1 MASEHYWVKSVDS
14 TREAASKMSALSKL
28 ADIDRRVF
36 YWILFIALMVP
47 FLSPIG
53 FPITIAPNTQDLY
66 DGMTGDQVD
75 EGEVW
80 IINFGYGV
88 SAWSECHPA
97 VTVCTKALFREG
109 AKIIFIGPHYDVELT
124 YNKLQDTCREDFATK
139 EYGVDYVFLGYFT
152 GGESV
157 VAQLASDIAS
167 VFPQDHFGTP
177 IGDIPMMDGVEDVHD
192 IDGVLSSD
200 TGDYGGH
207 FMTQWQGPYGTKLAE
222 VGIAMNGST
231 DLPRWQAGNFFGVS
245 VGSRGGA
252 ELELLIGELG
262 EATTAMDSIS
272 VSHLLLV
279 LAIIIGNLG
288 TITEKLGGKE

>member
-1 MASEHYWVKSVDS
+1 
-14 TREAASKMSALSKL
+14 MSALSKL

-53 FPITIAPNTQDLY
+53 FPITIAPNTQDRY

-88 SAWSECHPA
+88 SAWSECLPA

-109 AKIIFIGPHYDVELT
+109 AKIIFVGIHYDVELT
-124 YNKLQDTCREDFATK
+124 YNKLQDTCRDDFANK
-139 EYGVDYVFLGYFT
+139 VYGEDYVFLGYMT

-157 VAQLASDIAS
+157 VAQLASDIRS
-167 VFPQDHFGTP
+167 VYPSDHFGTP
-177 IGDIPMMDGVEDVHD
+177 LSEIPMMDGVEDVHD
-192 IDGVLSSD
+192 IAGVLSSD

>member
-1 MASEHYWVKSVDS
+1 
-14 TREAASKMSALSKL
+14 MSLSKL
-28 ADIDRRVF
+28 ANIDRRVF

-53 FPITIAPNTQDLY
+53 FPITISPNTQDLY
-66 DGMTGDQVD
+66 DGVTGDQVQ

-80 IINFGYGV
+80 IMNFGYGV

-109 AKIIFIGPHYDVELT
+109 AKIIFVGIHYDVELT
-124 YNKLQDTCREDFATK
+124 YNKLQDTVSEDFADK
-139 EYGVDYVFLGYFT
+139 VYGEDYVFLGYMT

-157 VAQLASDIAS
+157 VAQLASNIAS

-177 IGDIPMMDGVEDVHD
+177 YDEIPMLQNIHGVHD
-192 IDGVLSSD
+192 IAGVLSSD

-207 FMTQWQGPYGTKLAE
+207 FMTQWQGAYGTKLAE
-222 VGIAMNGST
+222 IGIAMNGST

-252 ELELLIGELG
+252 ELEQLIDELG

-279 LAIIIGNLG
+279 SAVIIGNIG
-288 TITEKLGGKE
+288 VITEKLGGKK

>member
-1 MASEHYWVKSVDS
+1 
-14 TREAASKMSALSKL
+14 MSLAKL

-53 FPITIAPNTQDLY
+53 FPITLSPNTQDLY
-66 DGMTGDQVD
+66 DGVTGDEVE

-88 SAWSECHPA
+88 SAWSECHPS

-109 AKIIFIGPHYDVELT
+109 AKIIITGTHYDVELT
-124 YNKLQDTCREDFATK
+124 YNKLMDTVPDFANK
-139 EYGVDYVFLGYFT
+139 VYGVDYVFLGYMT

-157 VAQLASDIAS
+157 VAQLGSNIAS
-167 VFPQDHFGTP
+167 VYPQDHFGTP
-177 IGDIPMMDGVEDVHD
+177 YDEIPMLEGIVDNAD
-192 IDGVLSSD
+192 IAGVLSSD

-207 FMTQWQGPYGTKLAE
+207 FMTQWQSAYGTKLAE
-222 VGIAMNGST
+222 IGIAMNAST

-252 ELELLIGELG
+252 ELEQLIGELG

-272 VSHLLLV
+272 VSHLLLI
-279 LAIIIGNLG
+279 LAIIVGNIGV
-288 TITEKLGGKE
+288 ITEKLGGKN

>member
-1 MASEHYWVKSVDS
+1 
-14 TREAASKMSALSKL
+14 MSLGRL

-53 FPITIAPNTQDLY
+53 FPITISPNTQDLY
-66 DGMTGDQVD
+66 DGVTGDEVD

-80 IINFGYGV
+80 ILNFGYGV

-109 AKIIFIGPHYDVELT
+109 AKIIITGTHYDVELT
-124 YNKLQDTCREDFATK
+124 YNKLMDTVPDFDDK
-139 EYGVDYVFLGYFT
+139 VYGEDYVFLGYMT

-157 VAQLASDIAS
+157 VAQLGSDIAS
-167 VFPQDHFGTP
+167 VYPQDHFGTP
-177 IGDIPMMDGVEDVHD
+177 YDEIPMLEGVVDHAD

-207 FMTQWQGPYGTKLAE
+207 FMTQWQSAYGTKLAE
-222 VGIAMNGST
+222 IGIAMNGST

-252 ELELLIGELG
+252 ELEMLIGELG

-272 VSHLLLV
+272 VSHLLLI
-279 LAIIIGNLG
+279 LAIIVGNIGV
-288 TITEKLGGKE
+288 ITERLGGKN

>member
-1 MASEHYWVKSVDS
+1 
-14 TREAASKMSALSKL
+14 MSLGRL

-53 FPITIAPNTQDLY
+53 FPITISPNTQDLY
-66 DGMTGDQVD
+66 DGVTGDEVD

-80 IINFGYGV
+80 ILNFGYGV

-109 AKIIFIGPHYDVELT
+109 AKIIITGTHYDVELT
-124 YNKLQDTCREDFATK
+124 YNKLMDTVPDFDDK
-139 EYGVDYVFLGYFT
+139 VYGEDYVFLGYMT

-157 VAQLASDIAS
+157 VAQLGSDIAS
-167 VFPQDHFGTP
+167 VYPQDHFGTP
-177 IGDIPMMDGVEDVHD
+177 YDEIPMLADVVDHAD

-207 FMTQWQGPYGTKLAE
+207 FMTQWQSAYGTKLAE
-222 VGIAMNGST
+222 IGIAMNGST

-252 ELELLIGELG
+252 ELEMLIGELG

-272 VSHLLLV
+272 VSHLLLI
-279 LAIIIGNLG
+279 LAIIVGNIGV
-288 TITEKLGGKE
+288 ITERLGGKN

>member
-1 MASEHYWVKSVDS
+1 
-14 TREAASKMSALSKL
+14 MSLGRL

-47 FLSPIG
+47 FLRPIG
-53 FPITIAPNTQDLY
+53 FPITISPNTQDLY
-66 DGMTGDQVD
+66 DGVTGDEVD

-80 IINFGYGV
+80 ILNFGYGV

-97 VTVCTKALFREG
+97 VTVCTKALLREG
-109 AKIIFIGPHYDVELT
+109 AKIIITGTHTDYELT
-124 YNKLQDTCREDFATK
+124 YNKLLQTVPDFADK
-139 EYGVDYVFLGYFT
+139 VYGEDYVLLGYMT

-157 VAQLASDIAS
+157 VAQLASDLES
-167 VFPQDHFGTP
+167 VFPQDHFQTP
-177 IGDIPMMDGVEDVHD
+177 YGDIPMLAEIVDHSD
-192 IDGVLSSD
+192 IDGVLTSD

-207 FMTQWQGPYGTKLAE
+207 FMTQMQSAYGTKLAE
-222 VGIAMNGST
+222 IGIAMNGST

-252 ELELLIGELG
+252 ELEQLIGELG

-279 LAIIIGNLG
+279 LAIILGNIG
-288 TITEKLGGKE
+288 TIMERLGGNN

>member
-1 MASEHYWVKSVDS
+1 
-14 TREAASKMSALSKL
+14 MSLGKL

-36 YWILFIALMVP
+36 YWILFVALMVP

-66 DGMTGDQVD
+66 DGITGDEVN
-75 EGEVW
+75 EGDVW
-80 IINFGYGV
+80 IVNFGYGV

-109 AKIIFIGPHYDVELT
+109 AKIIFTGIHVDLELT
-124 YNKLQDTCREDFATK
+124 YNKLQDTCSEDFADK
-139 EYGVDYVFLGYFT
+139 VYGEDYVFLGYMT

-157 VAQLASDIAS
+157 VAQLASNIAS
-167 VFPQDHFGTP
+167 VYPADHFGTP
-177 IGDIPMMDGVEDVHD
+177 YGDIPMLEGVADHSD
-192 IDGVLSSD
+192 IAGVLSSD

-207 FMTQWQGPYGTKLAE
+207 FMTQWQGAYGSKVAE
-222 VGIAMNGST
+222 IGIAMNGST

-272 VSHLLLV
+272 VSHLLLI
-279 LAIIIGNLG
+279 LAIIIGNIGVL
-288 TITEKLGGKE
+288 TEKLGGKK

>member
-1 MASEHYWVKSVDS
+1 
-14 TREAASKMSALSKL
+14 MSIGRL

-47 FLSPIG
+47 FLRPIG

-66 DGMTGDQVD
+66 DGITGDEVNPGD
-75 EGEVW
+75 VW
-80 IINFGYGV
+80 IMNFGYGV

-109 AKIIFIGPHYDVELT
+109 AKIIFIGIHYDVELT
-124 YNKLQDTCREDFATK
+124 YNKLRDTVREDFADK
-139 EYGVDYVFLGYFT
+139 VYGEDYVFLGYMT

-157 VAQLASDIAS
+157 VAQLASNIRS

-177 IGDIPMMDGVEDVHD
+177 YDDIPMLANVVDHTD
-192 IDGVLSSD
+192 IAGVLSSD

-207 FMTQWQGPYGTKLAE
+207 FMTQWQAAYGTKLAE
-222 VGIAMNGST
+222 IGIAMNGST

-252 ELELLIGELG
+252 ELEKLIGELG

-272 VSHLLLV
+272 VSHLLLI
-279 LAIIIGNLG
+279 LAVILGNIGIV
-288 TITEKLGGKE
+288 TQKLGGKK

>member
-1 MASEHYWVKSVDS
+1 
-14 TREAASKMSALSKL
+14 MSLGRL
-28 ADIDRRVF
+28 ANIDRRVF
-36 YWILFIALMVP
+36 YWILFVALMVP
-47 FLSPIG
+47 FLNPIG

-66 DGMTGDQVD
+66 DGITGDEVN
-75 EGEVW
+75 EGDVW
-80 IINFGYGV
+80 IMNFGYGV

-109 AKIIFIGPHYDVELT
+109 AKIIFLGIHYDVELT
-124 YNKLQDTCREDFATK
+124 MNKLQDTVPDFADK
-139 EYGVDYVFLGYFT
+139 VYGEDWVFLGYMT

-177 IGDIPMMDGVEDVHD
+177 YGDIQMLEGIEDHSD
-192 IDGVLSSD
+192 IAGVLSSD

-207 FMTQWQGPYGTKLAE
+207 FMTQWQGAYGTKLAE
-222 VGIAMNGST
+222 IGIAMNGST

-252 ELELLIGELG
+252 ELEALIGELG

-272 VSHLLLV
+272 VSHLLLI
-279 LAIIIGNLG
+279 LAIIIGNIG
-288 TITEKLGGKE
+288 TLTDRLGGKN

>member
-1 MASEHYWVKSVDS
+1 
-14 TREAASKMSALSKL
+14 MSLGKL

-53 FPITIAPNTQDLY
+53 FPITISPNTQDLY
-66 DGMTGDQVD
+66 DGVTGDEVD

-80 IINFGYGV
+80 ILNFGYGV

-109 AKIIFIGPHYDVELT
+109 AKIIITGTHYDVELT
-124 YNKLQDTCREDFATK
+124 YNKLMDTVPDFDDK
-139 EYGVDYVFLGYFT
+139 VYGEDYVFLGYMT

-157 VAQLASDIAS
+157 VAQLGSDIAS
-167 VFPQDHFGTP
+167 VYPQDHFGTP
-177 IGDIPMMDGVEDVHD
+177 YDEIPMLEGVVDHAD

-207 FMTQWQGPYGTKLAE
+207 FMTQWQSAYGTKLAE
-222 VGIAMNGST
+222 IGIAMNGST

-252 ELELLIGELG
+252 ELEMLIGELG

-272 VSHLLLV
+272 VSHLLLI
-279 LAIIIGNLG
+279 LAIIVGNIGV
-288 TITEKLGGKE
+288 ITERLGGKN

>member
-1 MASEHYWVKSVDS
+1 MGSEHYWVRNVDS
-14 TREAASKMSALSKL
+14 IQEAASKMSLKKL
-28 ADIDRRVF
+28 ADIDNRVF

-53 FPITIAPNTQDLY
+53 FPITIAQNTQELY
-66 DGMTGDQVD
+66 DGITGDQVD

-88 SAWSECHPA
+88 SAWSECHPS

-109 AKIIFIGPHYDVELT
+109 AKIIFVGIHYDVELT
-124 YNKLQDTCREDFATK
+124 YNKLLDTCSEDFATK
-139 EYGVDYVFLGYFT
+139 EYGVDYVFLGYMT

-157 VAQLASDIAS
+157 VAQLASDIKT
-167 VFPQDHFGTP
+167 VYPQDHFGTP
-177 IGDIPMMDGVEDVHD
+177 YDDIPMLAGVENVHD

-222 VGIAMNGST
+222 IGIAMNAST
-231 DLPRWQAGNFFGVS
+231 DLPRWQAGNFFGVTM
-245 VGSRGGA
+245 GSRGGA
-252 ELELLIGELG
+252 ELEKLIGELG

-272 VSHLLLV
+272 VSHLLIV
-279 LAIIIGNLG
+279 IAVILANLG
-288 TITEKLGGKE
+288 VITEKLGGNK

>member
-1 MASEHYWVKSVDS
+1 
-14 TREAASKMSALSKL
+14 MSLGKL

-36 YWILFIALMVP
+36 YWILFVALMVP

-66 DGMTGDQVD
+66 DGITGDEVN
-75 EGEVW
+75 EGDVW
-80 IINFGYGV
+80 IVNFGYGV

-109 AKIIFIGPHYDVELT
+109 AKIIFTGIHVDLELT
-124 YNKLQDTCREDFATK
+124 YNKLRDTCSEDFADK
-139 EYGVDYVFLGYFT
+139 VYGEDYVFLGYMT

-157 VAQLASDIAS
+157 VAQLASNIKS
-167 VFPQDHFGTP
+167 VYPADHFGTP
-177 IGDIPMMDGVEDVHD
+177 YDDIPMLEGVVDHSD
-192 IDGVLSSD
+192 IAGVLSSD

-207 FMTQWQGPYGTKLAE
+207 FMTQWQGAYGSKVAE
-222 VGIAMNGST
+222 IGIAMNGST

-272 VSHLLLV
+272 VSHLLLI
-279 LAIIIGNLG
+279 LAIIIGNIGVL
-288 TITEKLGGKE
+288 TEKLGGKK

>member
-1 MASEHYWVKSVDS
+1 
-14 TREAASKMSALSKL
+14 MSILSKL

-53 FPITIAPNTQDLY
+53 FPITISPNTQDLY
-66 DGMTGDQVD
+66 DGITGDEVA

-80 IINFGYGV
+80 IMNFGYGV

-109 AKIIFIGPHYDVELT
+109 AKIIFVGIHYDVELT
-124 YNKLQDTCREDFATK
+124 YNKLQDTCRADFADK
-139 EYGVDYVFLGYFT
+139 VYGEDYVFLGYMT

-157 VAQLASDIAS
+157 VAQLASDISS
-167 VFPQDHFGTP
+167 VFPQDHFATP
-177 IGDIPMMDGVEDVHD
+177 YGDIPMLEGIEGHSD
-192 IDGVLSSD
+192 IAGVLSSD

-207 FMTQWQGPYGTKLAE
+207 FMTQWQGAYGTKLAE
-222 VGIAMNGST
+222 IGIAMNAST
-231 DLPRWQAGNFFGVS
+231 DLPRWQAGNFFGVT

-279 LAIIIGNLG
+279 LAIILGNIGV
-288 TITEKLGGKE
+288 ISEKLGGNK